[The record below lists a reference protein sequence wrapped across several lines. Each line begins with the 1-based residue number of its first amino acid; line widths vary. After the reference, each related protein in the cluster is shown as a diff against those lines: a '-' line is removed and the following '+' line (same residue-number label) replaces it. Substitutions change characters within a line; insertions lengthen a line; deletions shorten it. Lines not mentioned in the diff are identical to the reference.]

1 MIMQKKKYQTMPLAD
16 LMNTQN
22 PGEKEVRF
30 KEYAEKLNLKKR

>member
-1 MIMQKKKYQTMPLAD
+1 MHKKTYQTMPLAD

-30 KEYAEKLNLKKR
+30 KQYTEKLRLKKR